1 MLHGKIIKEAYTFDD
16 VLLVPAYS
24 EVLPHQVDLKTKL
37 SKNITLNI
45 PIISAAMDTVTESA
59 MATAMALEGG
69 LGIIHKNLDIEAQAA
84 EVIKV
89 KNTPVDMKEY
99 PRAVFGKSGKL
110 LTGAAIGVS
119 ADLLDRVNALYN
131 AGVDVV
137 TMDSAHGHS
146 KGIIDALKKVKQ
158 LFPDLEVIAGNI
170 VTAQAAQD
178 LVDAGADAVKI
189 GVGPGAICTTRV
201 VAGVGVPQ
209 LTAVNDVFEQLKGQ
223 NVGIIADGGI
233 KYSGDIAKAIAVGAH
248 SVMLGRLLAGTDEAP
263 GDIVIK
269 NGKKFK
275 SYVGMGSMAAMQ
287 RGSKDRYFQH
297 NKSDKKLVP
306 EGIEAIVDYKGSVHQ
321 IIFQLLG
328 GLQAGMGYCGTKNIE
343 ALRSDA
349 RLVKISSAGL
359 TESHPHDVLIAKNAP
374 NYHETP

>member
-1 MLHGKIIKEAYTFDD
+1 MLNGKIIKEAYTFDD
-16 VLLVPAYS
+16 VLLVPGYS

-37 SKNITLNI
+37 TKNISLNI
-45 PIISAAMDTVTESA
+45 PLISAAMDTVTESA

-69 LGIIHKNLDIEAQAA
+69 LGIIHKNLDIESQAGA
-84 EVIKV
+84 VKKV
-89 KNTPVDMKEY
+89 KNHKVDLEQY
-99 PRAVFGKSGKL
+99 PNAVFGKDGKL

-119 ADLLDRVNALYN
+119 ADLKDRVTALYK
-131 AGVDVV
+131 AGVDVI
-137 TMDSAHGHS
+137 TLDSAHGHS
-146 KGIIDALKKVKQ
+146 KGIIDALKKVKKM
-158 LFPDLEVIAGNI
+158 FPVLDVIAGNI

-209 LTAVNDVFEQLKGQ
+209 LTAVNDVFEQLK
-223 NVGIIADGGI
+223 NSDAGIIADGGV
-233 KYSGDIAKAIAVGAH
+233 KFSGDIAKAIAVGAH

-263 GDIVIK
+263 GDIVWRD
-269 NGKKFK
+269 GKKFK

-287 RGSKDRYFQH
+287 RGSKDRYFQQD
-297 NKSDKKLVP
+297 KSDKKLVP
-306 EGIEAIVDYKGSVHQ
+306 EGIEAIVDYKGSVHK
-321 IIFQLLG
+321 IIYQLLG
-328 GLQAGMGYCGTKNIE
+328 GLRAGMGYCGTKNIE
-343 ALRSDA
+343 ALRHDA

-374 NYHETP
+374 NYDK